1 MQNYLHI
8 SKKSSIFAE
17 DLGIVPTATN
27 KHNRVMRYDKVIF
40 RAEGA
45 NRGLVQV
52 VKHDDG
58 KSIYYKVMRGRK
70 MVDSCARYWLRDTAL
85 DRAVEIC
92 RRDIDIAIVGGKL

>member
-27 KHNRVMRYDKVIF
+27 KHYRVMSYEKVIF
-40 RAEGA
+40 RTEGA

-70 MVDSCARYWLRDTAL
+70 MVDSCARYWLRDTAI
-85 DRAVEIC
+85 DRAVEIS
-92 RRDIDIAIVGGKL
+92 RRDIDLAIERGKL